1 MCALPKEAFLSFSS
15 FDAAFAGELV
25 AILRRHGVPV
35 WYSPTDLIGAQQWHD
50 EIGDAL
56 RRCDWFL
63 IVLSPNSLQ
72 SHWVK
77 RELYFALNDARYVGR
92 IVPLLLQPCDYPLFS
107 WTLPGMQLID
117 FVRDLETGYIELL
130 RIWGIGYRPPDA

>member
-15 FDAAFAGELV
+15 CDATFAGELV

-35 WYSPTDLIGAQQWHD
+35 WYSSTDLIGAQQWHD
-50 EIGDAL
+50 EIGAAL

-63 IVLSPNSLQ
+63 IILSSNSIQ

-77 RELYFALNDARYVGR
+77 RELCFALDDPRYVGR
-92 IVPLLLQPCDYPLFS
+92 IIPLLIEPCDYGSLS
-107 WTLPGMQLID
+107 WTLSGLQLIN
-117 FVRDLETGYIELL
+117 FVRDVETGYIELL
-130 RIWGIGYRPPDA
+130 RI

>member
-15 FDAAFAGELV
+15 FDATFAGELV

-35 WYSPTDLIGAQQWHD
+35 WYSSTDLIGAQQWHD
-50 EIGDAL
+50 QIGEAL

-63 IVLSPNSLQ
+63 IVLSSNSLK

-77 RELYFALNDARYVGR
+77 RELVFALDDPRYVGR
-92 IVPLLLQPCDYPLFS
+92 IIPLLLQPCDYAFFS
-107 WTLPGMQLID
+107 WTLRSVQVID
-117 FVRDLETGYIELL
+117 FVRDVETGYVELL
-130 RIWGIGYRPPDA
+130 RIWGIGYRTPDA